1 MNIISDIE
9 AENFQIERSSLKE
22 QATEL
27 LRDLIVTGKIKPGS
41 KITERDVADVLHIS
55 RMPARDALM
64 DLERDGLIVSKP
76 GGRYVIELTEIDIRR
91 LYQLRLALEKLA
103 LELTIA
109 LLRPE
114 GLALLEGKLND
125 MRAAI
130 TRGDIA
136 AYTASDLEL
145 HKIIW
150 QLADNPY
157 LIHMLNSMIGPI
169 FMFIASQASIVEDWQ
184 ESLQLHERMIAQL
197 AARDIAA
204 ALKTMEAHTN
214 HSLDLCLRT
223 FKK

>member
-1 MNIISDIE
+1 MNLIRAI
-9 AENFQIERSSLKE
+9 ATENLQVERSSLKE

-27 LRDLIVTGKIKPGS
+27 LRDLIVSGKIKPGS
-41 KITERDVADVLHIS
+41 KITERDVADLLHIS

-64 DLERDGLIVSKP
+64 DLERYGLIVSKP

-91 LYQLRLALEKLA
+91 LYQLRLVLEKMA

-109 LLRPE
+109 QLSPE
-114 GLALLEGKLND
+114 GLTLLEGKLND
-125 MRAAI
+125 MRASIAK
-130 TRGDIA
+130 GDIV

-150 QLADNPY
+150 QLADHPY
-157 LIHMLNSMIGPI
+157 LLNMLESMIGPI

-184 ESLQLHERMIAQL
+184 ESLQLHERMVKQIAE
-197 AARDIAA
+197 RDSAA

-214 HSLDLCLRT
+214 HSLELCLRT
-223 FKK
+223 TQ